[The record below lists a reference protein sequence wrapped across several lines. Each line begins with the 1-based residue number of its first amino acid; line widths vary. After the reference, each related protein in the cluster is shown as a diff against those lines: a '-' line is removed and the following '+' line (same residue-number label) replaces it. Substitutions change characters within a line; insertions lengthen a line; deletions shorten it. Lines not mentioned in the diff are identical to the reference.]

1 MAGTEEL
8 TMAVGAALTEVQ
20 PEIAS
25 VGMGNVAVGLSTTV
39 GRDVSVAC
47 PVEQAARIGR
57 MNTHRIMNL
66 LRMMIPF
73 FSQAEIASG
82 CFARALPSQ

>member
-1 MAGTEEL
+1 L
-8 TMAVGAALTEVQ
+8 TLTAVGSALTEAQ

-25 VGMGNVAVGLSTTV
+25 VGDGGAGNVAVGLSTI
-39 GRDVSVAC
+39 GADISVAC
-47 PVEQAARIGR
+47 PVEQAARIRR

-73 FSQAEIASG
+73 FSQVEIASG
-82 CFARALPSQ
+82 CFARALPLQ